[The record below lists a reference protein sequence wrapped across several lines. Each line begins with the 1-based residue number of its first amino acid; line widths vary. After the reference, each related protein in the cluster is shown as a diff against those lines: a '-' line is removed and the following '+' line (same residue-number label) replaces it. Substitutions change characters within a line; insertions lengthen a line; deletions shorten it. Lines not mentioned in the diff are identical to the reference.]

1 MKKLKALLLGVL
13 AVLALASCSG
23 KEVSSNDFKKEA
35 QKAETAEKAKDYT
48 SLTITYK
55 YTGEAGGEK
64 DNYNW
69 TYTFTFDNG
78 EWKTDKTDSYVNDA
92 KEWIKTTAATYAPS
106 TDDTPLAIYGEY
118 GEASVKYYVNP
129 FSVKFSAKFDYT
141 GTIVNL
147 TVKGSASSTA
157 KFNEYGLLTSVTAK
171 GSVNYKLGDD
181 TNTIKYNSSLTIS
194 YK

>member
-23 KEVSSNDFKKEA
+23 KEVSSSDFKKEA
-35 QKAETAEKAKDYT
+35 QKAETTEKTKEYT

-69 TYTFTFDNG
+69 TYSFTFEGG
-78 EWKTDKTDSYVNDA
+78 EWKTDATDAYVNDA
-92 KEWIKTTAATYAPS
+92 KEWLKTTAATYAPS
-106 TDDTPLAIYGEY
+106 TDDSLAVYSEY
-118 GEASVKYYVNP
+118 GEASIKYYVNP
-129 FSVKFSAKFDYT
+129 FSVKLSTKFDYT
-141 GTIVNL
+141 GTIVNF

-157 KFNEYGLLTSVTAK
+157 KFNEYGLLTSLTAK
-171 GSVNYKLGDD
+171 GSVNYKLGED